1 MLLKS
6 RLKHP
11 SLINMVLNG
20 INEAEKLLTILL
32 RMNYSQPTNVGW
44 SFLAV
49 LR

>member
-20 INEAEKLLTILL
+20 INEAEKLLIILL
-32 RMNYSQPTNVGW
+32 KINIVMQKEPEIQ
-44 SFLAV
+44 
-49 LR
+49 